1 MHKAELEILCILDGL
16 ANRESVR
23 PVLDAAV
30 ARAEHKLAQDGD
42 AVMAWETVPLSAY
55 GEGMPSVIRSSWV
68 FVLRAGATTGA
79 ERHPN
84 SHQRAMAYRGS
95 GDLQVRTGGRWRSNH
110 LISDPEAPMEGRW
123 VSIPPNTWHQ
133 GVVPDANWAIVS
145 FQTVPEDE
153 LIEERPD
160 GTDGS
165 RTRRRVYVEDDT
177 DKRDV
182 RP

>member
-1 MHKAELEILCILDGL
+1 
-16 ANRESVR
+16 
-23 PVLDAAV
+23 
-30 ARAEHKLAQDGD
+30 
-42 AVMAWETVPLSAY
+42 
-55 GEGMPSVIRSSWV
+55 
-68 FVLRAGATTGA
+68 
-79 ERHPN
+79 
-84 SHQRAMAYRGS
+84 
-95 GDLQVRTGGRWRSNH
+95 
-110 LISDPEAPMEGRW
+110 MEGRW